1 MLNTNGLSKEE
12 VIKSRKKYG
21 TNTLTSKKKKSFLM
35 QFVETL
41 GDPIIKILL
50 TALII
55 KTIFLFKDFDWFET
69 LGILIAVFLSSL
81 ISTISEY
88 GSEKAFERLKEESF
102 SIKCKVKRDGKLK
115 ETSVDEIVVGDRVK

>member
-55 KTIFLFKDFDWFET
+55 KTIFLFKDFDWYSGKNRTYHEYFP
-69 LGILIAVFLSSL
+69 IFLIYHFCRCGCTVTCIGLQFLPRQL
-81 ISTISEY
+81 RCM
-88 GSEKAFERLKEESF
+88 A
-102 SIKCKVKRDGKLK
+102 
-115 ETSVDEIVVGDRVK
+115 

>member
-69 LGILIAVFLSSL
+69 LGILIAIFLSSL

-88 GSEKAFERLKEESF
+88 GSEKAF
-102 SIKCKVKRDGKLK
+102 
-115 ETSVDEIVVGDRVK
+115 